1 MLSAQIW
8 NLSVEGSWKSASGT
22 HLKPAAAMAA
32 PGGED
37 SAPPPPISD
46 SVAFRKLVASG
57 GKRKLSVPVP
67 KFIKKLDEIPEIT
80 LPETQLVKIALALSE
95 RGLVG

>member
-1 MLSAQIW
+1 
-8 NLSVEGSWKSASGT
+8 
-22 HLKPAAAMAA
+22 MAA

-57 GKRKLSVPVP
+57 GKRKHSVPVP
-67 KFIKKLDEIPEIT
+67 KFIKKLEEIPEIA
-80 LPETQLVKIALALSE
+80 LPETQAVKIALALCRE
-95 RGLVG
+95 RAGRPVYGSLALSKNHRRMGPKELEAPS